1 MAGLIAMISV
11 FVVVT
16 IEMTFSTMNGGSMGS
31 CHAGP
36 ALPGGYE
43 ALEGVRG
50 HSRGG
55 SLTVPVVVEPRG
67 HRRSGSIGTQLQ
79 KIERAGL
86 PEGEGSDAVE
96 SESESEGNEAEETAA
111 LNGGSGR
118 GRPRGFSG
126 SSEGRGRGG
135 GRLTEEQ
142 QRQKELLQVMLLEA
156 GILFHSVFIG
166 MFTSFLCVY
175 SKAVSFY
182 TELIF
187 MILIY
192 TAGMALSVATGSN
205 FIVLLIAITFHQT
218 FEGLALGSRIASLTV
233 FSTNS
238 YKPWLMCLAYGT
250 TTPIGQAIGLAT
262 RKLYDPA
269 SQQGLLMVGVM
280 NAISSGLLLFA
291 GLVELLAEDF
301 LSDESYFVLKGRR
314 RVQAGVAVVAGAL
327 GMALIGAWVSFLI
340 IGL

>member
-1 MAGLIAMISV
+1 
-11 FVVVT
+11 
-16 IEMTFSTMNGGSMGS
+16 
-31 CHAGP
+31 
-36 ALPGGYE
+36 
-43 ALEGVRG
+43 
-50 HSRGG
+50 
-55 SLTVPVVVEPRG
+55 
-67 HRRSGSIGTQLQ
+67 
-79 KIERAGL
+79 
-86 PEGEGSDAVE
+86 
-96 SESESEGNEAEETAA
+96 
-111 LNGGSGR
+111 
-118 GRPRGFSG
+118 
-126 SSEGRGRGG
+126 
-135 GRLTEEQ
+135 
-142 QRQKELLQVMLLEA
+142 
-156 GILFHSVFIG
+156 
-166 MFTSFLCVY
+166 
-175 SKAVSFY
+175 
-182 TELIF
+182 

-301 LSDESYFVLKGRR
+301 LSDESYLVLKGRR

-340 IGL
+340 IGLWEWGEGWLTGVGLMCNLANGLGGGKIIEEGTFLGGFFSLGFFLFTYFISNCNFYYHSMGAWLLRFFHIWLM